1 MVTDRSCNNKLVT
14 TELVVQC
21 RKSQVTYGITGM
33 KNLQKRKVRSKNK
46 VRDLFPQ
53 NKVRFTRAGQVRYS
67 HEQTLMLIDCQ
78 FTNQYVNAQITT
90 TGNYSQN

>member
-1 MVTDRSCNNKLVT
+1 VTSDAHGYINLNMNFETVTSVMVTGRSCNNKLGT

-46 VRDLFPQ
+46 VR
-53 NKVRFTRAGQVRYS
+53 
-67 HEQTLMLIDCQ
+67 
-78 FTNQYVNAQITT
+78 
-90 TGNYSQN
+90 